1 MKGWQT
7 CWRWP
12 AVILIGVAAPP
23 PVPRRR
29 SRHRSDS
36 DRGGQGDADQLAGGR
51 RFLSSGEGLPHS
63 TGNCARAYDGSG
75 SATWAQEAYQDLHG
89 PEPRLQRPD
98 LVACTGAVTADLIDA
113 KDGLG
118 APEWQPSMGRFDLV
132 TFTFGGDDIGFA
144 PILEQC
150 IGLSRLVATTENAA
164 DGGIVPRYVAPLPS
178 DPGHTCPAAST
189 IRNRI
194 QALAG
199 TYRAFLTEVADEVV
213 VPGGNIVVL
222 GYPELVELPKYWA
235 LWEQK
240 LGACWGIGTGDATEL
255 RGLAGDLNATIGSAV
270 STVNAQAPDH
280 VHMVF
285 ADVNTANGGTV
296 PDDPDLFEPSSGPR
310 HNLCASDPWMNG
322 WNPIDYGNGSF
333 HPKQAGLDA
342 EGALAAAFIARLG
355 WSGLPS
361 GTITADMAPV
371 NADGQPAAGYTI
383 TDGGTAQSCEAG
395 SDVAPQAYRC
405 FAGNDVYDPCWLDN
419 ADATQDSVLCQ
430 PDPGEASAVR
440 FTVASGGL
448 PAFLGAPQPVNPTFP
463 WGVRLADG
471 EDCAAVQGT
480 HDIDNGKIVDYACGS
495 DYEHVL
501 LRPVHRAASL
511 WTFQSAYSHGTG
523 YRPGPVEDVTTAWY
537 AVPDNGAAVDA
548 RANDCTATAL
558 AYAAQAYEAAHNDPD
573 GPLPV
578 INAQACDAGYAETVF
593 TASGGPGYTA
603 TLAFKASPAGWQ
615 EIGSSDYIT
624 PGSFGMPTS
633 AGQAI
638 NNSLTASSQHES
650 VAFL

>member
-1 MKGWQT
+1 MRGWQT

-12 AVILIGVAAPP
+12 AVILIGVAAAAGQFLVAAPATGATATAAAKATP
-23 PVPRRR
+23 I
-29 SRHRSDS
+29 SWLAAGDS
-36 DRGGQGDADQLAGGR
+36 Y
-51 RFLSSGEGLPHS
+51 SSGEGLPHS
-63 TGNCARAYDGSG
+63 TGNCARANDGSG

-255 RGLAGDLNATIGSAV
+255 RGLAGDLNATIGAAV

-285 ADVNTANGGTV
+285 ADVNTANGGTA

-361 GTITADMAPV
+361 ATITADMAPV
-371 NADGQPAAGYTI
+371 NADGQPAAGYTM
-383 TDGGTAQSCEAG
+383 TDGGTAQSCESRLGRGTAG
-395 SDVAPQAYRC
+395 VP
-405 FAGNDVYDPCWLDN
+405 
-419 ADATQDSVLCQ
+419 VLRR
-430 PDPGEASAVR
+430 ER
-440 FTVASGGL
+440 
-448 PAFLGAPQPVNPTFP
+448 
-463 WGVRLADG
+463 R
-471 EDCAAVQGT
+471 
-480 HDIDNGKIVDYACGS
+480 
-495 DYEHVL
+495 
-501 LRPVHRAASL
+501 LRPVLAGQRRRH
-511 WTFQSAYSHGTG
+511 
-523 YRPGPVEDVTTAWY
+523 PGQR
-537 AVPDNGAAVDA
+537 AVPAGPGGGQCRSVHGGLGRVA
-548 RANDCTATAL
+548 RVPRTAS
-558 AYAAQAYEAAHNDPD
+558 AAQPD
-573 GPLPV
+573 VPV
-578 INAQACDAGYAETVF
+578 GR
-593 TASGGPGYTA
+593 A
-603 TLAFKASPAGWQ
+603 TGRR
-615 EIGSSDYIT
+615 
-624 PGSFGMPTS
+624 
-633 AGQAI
+633 
-638 NNSLTASSQHES
+638 
-650 VAFL
+650 